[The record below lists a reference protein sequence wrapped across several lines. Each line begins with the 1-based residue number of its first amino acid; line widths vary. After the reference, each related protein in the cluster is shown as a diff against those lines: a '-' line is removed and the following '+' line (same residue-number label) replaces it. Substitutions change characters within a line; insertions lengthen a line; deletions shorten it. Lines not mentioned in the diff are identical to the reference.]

1 MKGTSF
7 ARAFAGVAFAVGA
20 MASSA
25 QAQGDVANWSG
36 NLTAKLVGTNLFL
49 DYGDAFLFDA
59 LPQTVTFVGPNT
71 GFFAPLSG
79 IFFGNVIDH
88 QAEPGDA
95 VPGWVTAGS
104 YVFDITNIAPGAFP
118 QSSCTVFDI
127 APPAAGQVCTFTGS
141 AVNLTNILTP
151 TGHAATA
158 SFGFTGLAT
167 ETISGA
173 NRKFTGTLSVS
184 YPNMWFQDV
193 VPAIVAGTL
202 PNVSF
207 QVSISA
213 VPEPA
218 TIALMATGLL
228 ALGGVAIRRRNMA

>member
-1 MKGTSF
+1 MNGTSF

-25 QAQGDVANWSG
+25 KAQEVANFSG

-49 DYGDAFLFDA
+49 DYGDAVIFDA
-59 LPQTVTFVGPNT
+59 NPQSVTFVGPNT
-71 GFFAPLSG
+71 GFFAPLDL
-79 IFFGNVIDH
+79 IFFGNVKDH

-95 VPGWVTAGS
+95 VPGWVTAGT
-104 YVFDITNIAPGAFP
+104 YTFDITNIAPGAFP

-127 APPAAGQVCTFTGS
+127 TPPAAGQVCTFTGS

-167 ETISGA
+167 ESVSGA
-173 NRKFTGTLSVS
+173 SRKFAGTLSVS

-207 QVSISA
+207 QVSIAA